1 MKKLFIFLAF
11 IFFIGDSYGEIKPA
25 SCSWEEL
32 IRDALA
38 GGSKFFDE
46 FKDNPTI
53 LKAWLV
59 MRERKVLITREGNLS
74 IIANVLEKY
83 PEEATR
89 LKGMMDNNQLN
100 RQEIINKLGD
110 YDNIKDKASLD
121 KCLKDL
127 KELKSPAKFDEDLKL
142 PHGKKDGDMH
152 LISDDHIP
160 NGSIEESAQ
169 IRQAYREEL
178 QGISPKTPEYKA
190 KIKEIIDL
198 SENIAESRADD
209 IIRKNY
215 KIKDDITVDLKPI
228 NKDGVKY
235 DGPNQFDKV
244 YRTEDGGFVIVE
256 AKGGASSLGSRKG
269 HQQGSKEY
277 LEDLMGFLKDNRK
290 GSPDA
295 KKLLKELDDAIF
307 DGKVDYL
314 KVHQKFDKKG
324 NILPTEVQKFKI

>member
-1 MKKLFIFLAF
+1 MKKFLLLIPFIFL
-11 IFFIGDSYGEIKPA
+11 YGGSMAEEIPA
-25 SCSWEEL
+25 SNKWEYL
-32 IRDALA
+32 IKDALA
-38 GGSKFFDE
+38 GGTKFYDE
-46 FKDNPTI
+46 FKNNPAIMKAWIVMKSRRNLIRRGGNLKIISTVLQKYPNESDRLKSLMDNPKI
-53 LKAWLV
+53 H
-59 MRERKVLITREGNLS
+59 
-74 IIANVLEKY
+74 
-83 PEEATR
+83 
-89 LKGMMDNNQLN
+89 
-100 RQEIINKLGD
+100 RQELINKLSE
-110 YDNIKDKASLD
+110 YDNIKDQVSLD
-121 KCLKDL
+121 KCLNEL
-127 KELKSPAKFDEDLKL
+127 GRLKSHAKFDEDFKL
-142 PHGKKDGDMH
+142 SKGEKNGDMH

-244 YRTEDGGFVIVE
+244 YRTEDGGFVIIE

-269 HQQGSKEY
+269 HQQGSKKY

-290 GSPDA
+290 ESPDS
-295 KKLLKELDDAIF
+295 KKLLKNLENAIEK
-307 DGKVDYL
+307 GKVDYL

-324 NILPTEVQKFKI
+324 NLLPTEVQKFKI